1 MLTAMRVFASR
12 LLGSFRRR
20 RFDAGIEEEFQS
32 HLQMLADRF
41 VSQGMT
47 KAEALRAAK
56 QQFGGV
62 AQVEEE
68 LRERSGLAFLD
79 SLWQDLCY
87 GLCMLRRSPG
97 FTAVAV
103 LTLALGI
110 GANTAIFSIVDAVML
125 RFLPVRNPKQ
135 LVLLNRTGGL
145 NVVQSDNGS
154 PNAEPFSY
162 PTFEA
167 IRAHNHV
174 FSEVFGFVPL
184 DVPGYEKAN
193 VNISGQA
200 SLAEAELVTGDYFSG
215 LGVSPIIGRI
225 IGPQDE
231 KAEAPRTA
239 VISYG
244 YWSRR
249 FGHNSAAL
257 GTTIVIDGV
266 PFTIVGVTPPLFF
279 GVQPGRAVD
288 VWVPL
293 RDDPKL
299 LPYGMTAAPG
309 SGDPFSSRDWW
320 WLMIMGRLKSGVTT
334 QQAAAQV
341 EVLFQQSIAGSFKEK
356 PKVPPHIKIESGQ
369 QGLANLQQ
377 QFSKPLW
384 ILMVVVGMVALI
396 ACANIAGLLIA
407 RSQTRERE
415 IALRLSLGASQRRVV
430 RQLLTESVLLASVG
444 GLLGLLLAYWG
455 SRALLLLMSSG
466 GHALNLALQLNPEV
480 LAFTA
485 GVSVLTAILFGLAP
499 ALRSARTDLNSALKE
514 APGARPSSSRLKR
527 SRAGSLLAI
536 SQVALSLLLLV
547 GAGLFVRTLQNL
559 ANQNLGFNQHDLLL
573 FAVDPAK
580 EGYKGQAL
588 IDFYERLLRHLQVL
602 PGVRSATASEEPL
615 LSGMQDSWD
624 VSIEGLKSKPGQIE
638 WNNVGPSFFET
649 MGIPLLAGRGIQ
661 WQDTASS
668 LKAVVV
674 NDAFARQFLDGRS
687 PIGYKIT
694 FKNFLSKGPDFS
706 YEIVGMVRDAKY
718 ASLRRAPQPTVYAPF
733 SQAPFPMWMLHYEIR
748 TAGNP
753 TTIVPA
759 VRDVVHSLDS
769 NVPLSEVKT
778 QTEQIAESSMQERM
792 FAQVTSFFSALAAL
806 LSCIGLYGLIAYSVA
821 RRTHE
826 LGVRMALGAQRE
838 DVLRMVIRQGML
850 LAGIGIIVGIG
861 GALALTRFLRSML
874 FEIKPTDPTTFV
886 GVAILL
892 ALVALLASYIPARR
906 AMRVDPMVALR
917 YE

>member
-1 MLTAMRVFASR
+1 MPLLRNIASGIR
-12 LLGSFRRR
+12 LL
-20 RFDAGIEEEFQS
+20 FQRKR
-32 HLQMLADRF
+32 ADR
-41 VSQGMT
+41 
-47 KAEALRAAK
+47 ELD
-56 QQFGGV
+56 
-62 AQVEEE
+62 EE
-68 LRERSGLAFLD
+68 LRGFMDMAAEESMKRGRSEKDALRSVRLERG
-79 SLWQDLCY
+79 SLEAAKELVRSAGWESLLETSWQDLCY
-87 GLCMLRRSPG
+87 GLRMLRKSPG
-97 FTAVAV
+97 FTAVAI

-125 RFLPVRNPKQ
+125 RFLPVQNPKQ
-135 LVLLNRTGGL
+135 LVFLNRTGEI

-167 IRAHNHV
+167 IRAHNRV

-215 LGVSPIIGRI
+215 LGVSPVIGRT
-225 IGPQDE
+225 IGQQDE
-231 KAEAPRTA
+231 KPDGPRTA

-249 FGHNSAAL
+249 FGLNSAAL
-257 GTTIVIDGV
+257 GTTIVIDRV
-266 PFTIVGVTPPLFF
+266 PFTIVGVTPPQFS

-293 RDDPKL
+293 RDDPRL

-334 QQAAAQV
+334 EQATAQI

-356 PKVPPHIKIESGQ
+356 PKLPPHIKIESGQ

-466 GHALNLALQLNPEV
+466 GQALNLTLQLNPEV
-480 LAFTA
+480 LGFTA

-499 ALRSARTDLNSALKE
+499 ALRSASADLNSALKE
-514 APGARPSSSRLKR
+514 APDGRPTSSRLKR
-527 SRAGSLLAI
+527 SRVGSLLAI

-588 IDFYERLLRHLQVL
+588 IDFYGRLLRHLQVL

-624 VSIEGLKSKPGQIE
+624 VSIQGLKSKPRQIE

-649 MGIPLLAGRGIQ
+649 MGIPLMAGRGIQ

-674 NDAFARQFLDGRS
+674 NDAFARQFVDGRS

-718 ASLRRAPQPTVYAPF
+718 ASLRRAPQPTVYASF
-733 SQAPFPMWMLHYEIR
+733 SQAPFPLSALHYEIR

-769 NVPLSEVKT
+769 NVPLSEIKT
-778 QTEQIAESSMQERM
+778 QSEQIAEALMQERL
-792 FAQVTSFFSALAAL
+792 FAQVTSFFSGLAAF

-826 LGVRMALGAQRE
+826 LGVRMALGAQRG

-892 ALVALLASYIPARR
+892 AFVALLASYIPARR

-917 YE
+917 HE